1 MPATLLSRHV
11 ATFLQCARS
20 RSFTRA
26 AAQLSISP
34 TALIAQLDLF
44 EARLGFKLFERTHRG
59 LKLTVQGQSLF
70 EDAQRLELEAQGA
83 VRRAYL
89 AGLEDN
95 SLTVGTSPVVPGT
108 LAVALWQEV
117 HSSLNLRLVPFD
129 NTPLTSR
136 NRYTQMSKPR
146 YLSQF

>member
-1 MPATLLSRHV
+1 MRTLP
-11 ATFLQCARS
+11 FLYAGGCAAEYLAYG
-20 RSFTRA
+20 F
-26 AAQLSISP
+26 
-34 TALIAQLDLF
+34 IAQLDLF